1 MKTTVSIIFNT
12 QNRAWVNIWKKW
24 WWILKFKAYNE
35 MKVAKCRLKHNV
47 PNIQVGKLL
56 VQTLTNICYSPGEIC
71 MRPVK
76 CYISREKSGQTVE
89 MTNVGRAMS
98 RTVRSDTSLHSR
110 SEDACHHNLY
120 LKHIFL
126 ILRVSTLHI
135 IIIFENKYDA

>member
-76 CYISREKSGQTVE
+76 CYISREKSGQTVD
-89 MTNVGRAMS
+89 GLAMS
-98 RTVRSDTSLHSR
+98 RTVRSDTSWHSR
-110 SEDACHHNLY
+110 SGDACHHNFY
-120 LKHIFL
+120 LKHISL
-126 ILRVSTLHI
+126 VLRVSPLHI

>member
-1 MKTTVSIIFNT
+1 
-12 QNRAWVNIWKKW
+12 
-24 WWILKFKAYNE
+24 
-35 MKVAKCRLKHNV
+35 
-47 PNIQVGKLL
+47 
-56 VQTLTNICYSPGEIC
+56 

-89 MTNVGRAMS
+89 MTNVGLAMS